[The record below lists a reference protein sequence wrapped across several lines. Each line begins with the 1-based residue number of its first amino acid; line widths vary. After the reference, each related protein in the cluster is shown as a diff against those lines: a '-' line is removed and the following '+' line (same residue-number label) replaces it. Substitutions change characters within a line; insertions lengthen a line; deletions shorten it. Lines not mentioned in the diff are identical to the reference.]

1 MPLFVAVQITH
12 QHEMLPIIYIA
23 LYKSLSQFLFT
34 DGFEYFF
41 FLFFF
46 PLILYLDP
54 RESTS
59 FLLFLFSISQERGD
73 FSSYKL
79 EFCFD
84 LRILDYKSIRTA
96 TETEQLNKEKKSD
109 IKTSDKDSFHVEVIN
124 AQSCSSANEEGHL
137 KYHLGKIQPGE
148 FKEVVYLNSSL
159 HTAENPN
166 CSFYKS
172 LFLQLPG

>member
-1 MPLFVAVQITH
+1 MVLNT
-12 QHEMLPIIYIA
+12 
-23 LYKSLSQFLFT
+23 
-34 DGFEYFF
+34 FF

-96 TETEQLNKEKKSD
+96 TETE
-109 IKTSDKDSFHVEVIN
+109 
-124 AQSCSSANEEGHL
+124 
-137 KYHLGKIQPGE
+137 
-148 FKEVVYLNSSL
+148 
-159 HTAENPN
+159 
-166 CSFYKS
+166 
-172 LFLQLPG
+172 